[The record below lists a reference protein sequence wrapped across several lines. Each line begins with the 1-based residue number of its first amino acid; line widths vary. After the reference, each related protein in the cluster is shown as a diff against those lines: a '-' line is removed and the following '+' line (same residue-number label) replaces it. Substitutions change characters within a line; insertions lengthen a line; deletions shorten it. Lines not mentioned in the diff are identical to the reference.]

1 MGYDAAMHTQREK
14 EKLLSRVRRIAGQVR
29 AVETALTE
37 GAECSAVLHALTAA
51 RGAMHSL
58 IVEVLE
64 DHVRSHILDP
74 DAKPGTSKARAT
86 QELLDVMQSYLR

>member
-1 MGYDAAMHTQREK
+1 
-14 EKLLSRVRRIAGQVR
+14 
-29 AVETALTE
+29 
-37 GAECSAVLHALTAA
+37 
-51 RGAMHSL
+51 MHSL